1 MDDELAR
8 EWMQAWAL
16 GDGTAGLNAAA
27 RSFIAAHLDA
37 AAGLPD
43 ADAALAD
50 TLDAL
55 DHALAT
61 SGRTLTDEMA
71 WRSKC
76 THGWYGM
83 VRPPAVM
90 PQRPGI
96 PALDLNQPFWTACC
110 VPHGRGTG

>member
-1 MDDELAR
+1 
-8 EWMQAWAL
+8 MQAWAL

-83 VRPPAVM
+83 VRPPGRDA
-90 PQRPGI
+90 
-96 PALDLNQPFWTACC
+96 ATAR
-110 VPHGRGTG
+110 HSGTGPKPAVLDRLLCATRQRNGLRRVRVIAS